1 MSNNAN
7 PEDVGAGQQTP
18 NDSSNLPNLIA
29 FACESIIARLDIAK
43 PVKVLAVNAGQ
54 GTPPG
59 PCTVD
64 VQPLVSQID
73 GSGNVVEQGT
83 VYGIPVARM
92 QGGPWTVVCDPA
104 VGQFGFVVCS
114 DRDMSKV
121 VAAPGVAPPGS
132 YRKFSISDGV
142 FVGSI
147 LNEVGDNYLWLR
159 SDGTF
164 KIAAAGG
171 LVLESNSSGKLT
183 LTGDL
188 DVTGEVKAKAGT
200 VAFVTLTGHQHPSNG
215 APPSPGH

>member
-1 MSNNAN
+1 MSTAS
-7 PEDVGAGQQTP
+7 PTEIGAGQQTP
-18 NDSSNLPNLIA
+18 NDSTNVPNQIA
-29 FACESIIARLDIAK
+29 FMVRRILAQIDIAK
-43 PVKVLAVNAGQ
+43 PVKVLAVNAGS
-54 GTPPG
+54 GSPPG

-73 GSGNVVEQGT
+73 GGGNVVEQGT

-114 DRDMSKV
+114 DRDMAKV
-121 VAAPGVAPPGS
+121 IAAPGVAPPGS

-147 LNEVGDNYLWLR
+147 LNEVGENYLWLK

-171 LVLESNSSGKLT
+171 LVLESSSGKLT
-183 LTGDL
+183 ITGDL
-188 DVTGEVKAKAGT
+188 DVTGEVTAKSGSPAT
-200 VAFVTLTGHQHPSNG
+200 KVTLSQHQHSANNT
-215 APPSPGH
+215 PPTPGH